1 VSLVPQALTG
11 QLPQAAE
18 PDDRWGRR
26 RQRHGKKEPSIEKA
40 AGSFFTGIGF
50 LLAALFVCFRFPGG
64 FTWGWAFLFPAFA
77 MIGEGVGQYLR
88 LKEQQRQQPGIDQPA
103 NSQAP
108 YQAPIRQPA
117 HAPTLSAP
125 TTSELAP
132 PSSVT
137 EHTTRH
143 LESSRQRE

>member
-18 PDDRWGRR
+18 AEDGRR
-26 RQRHGKKEPSIEKA
+26 RHRHRHGRKEPSIERA
-40 AGSFFTGIGF
+40 MGNFFTGIGF

-88 LKEQQRQQPGIDQPA
+88 LKEQRSLNQPG
-103 NSQAP
+103 NSP
-108 YQAPIRQPA
+108 MNYQAPINALAQAPA
-117 HAPTLSAP
+117 LSAP
-125 TTSELAP
+125 TTSELTP

-143 LESSRQRE
+143 LESSRQRQ

>member
-11 QLPQAAE
+11 QLPQADE
-18 PDDRWGRR
+18 PEDGRR
-26 RQRHGKKEPSIEKA
+26 HRHRHRRKEPSIERA

-77 MIGEGVGQYLR
+77 LIGEGVGQYLR
-88 LKEQQRQQPGIDQPA
+88 LKQQQTFNQPP
-103 NSQAP
+103 NS
-108 YQAPIRQPA
+108 YQAPIQQPA
-117 HAPTLSAP
+117 HVPTLSAP